1 MNNFFDIDFIVI
13 IGIILFVS
21 LKEINPYLEFL
32 LLIIAII
39 AGIYKIIQLHYST
52 KKTKEELKKL
62 KQENS
67 LKN

>member
-13 IGIILFVS
+13 IGIILFIS

-39 AGIYKIIQLHYST
+39 AGIYKIIQYST
-52 KKTKEELKKL
+52 KKTNEELKKL